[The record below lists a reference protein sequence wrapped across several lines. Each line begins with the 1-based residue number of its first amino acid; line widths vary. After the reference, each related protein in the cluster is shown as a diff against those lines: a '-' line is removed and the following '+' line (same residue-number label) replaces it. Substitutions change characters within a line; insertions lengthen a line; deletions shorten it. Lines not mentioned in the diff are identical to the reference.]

1 MPRGIDP
8 GIRSELSR
16 LFYLLMYQRDWLR
29 VESIGGGSVMLN
41 KETAWQFARRA
52 NVERYRKILG
62 TYLTAEE
69 RRFVERRLTE
79 EQAALQQ
86 LAGSAASIDTPT

>member
-1 MPRGIDP
+1 MRRGIDP

-29 VESIGGGSVMLN
+29 VESIGVRSAMLN

-52 NVERYRKILG
+52 NIERYRKILG

-79 EQAALQQ
+79 EQGTLQQ
-86 LAGSAASIDTPT
+86 LAGSEASIDSLT